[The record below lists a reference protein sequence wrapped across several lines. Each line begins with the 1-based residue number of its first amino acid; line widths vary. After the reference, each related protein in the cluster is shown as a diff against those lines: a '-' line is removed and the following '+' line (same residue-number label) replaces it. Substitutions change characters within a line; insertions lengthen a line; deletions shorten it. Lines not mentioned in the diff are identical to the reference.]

1 MMIPSIHFALGRWQ
15 WKLGHGAG
23 KVLSALCLCAM
34 VMCPMV
40 AVTSLKAQS
49 PYEVS
54 WGKDTWIMG
63 GSVAVSFIGA
73 ALDDSL
79 GVITDQEYKALRKE
93 DINFIDRWA
102 TNFSSKPVSGVSD
115 VGVALCL
122 ASPLGLLIFDESM
135 RKDFGTISTMY
146 LETALLATFLPSYG
160 KGLVTR
166 IRPYAYNSSTEQSLL
181 MNVETKRSFFS
192 GHTTLAFASMT
203 FFATVYSDYYP
214 NSPYTSTVWIAS
226 MSAASGVGLL
236 RIFSGAHF
244 PTDVMLG
251 ALVGGAIGYGIPYL
265 HRTSPVSVGFVP
277 TFDGGAQLSLS
288 MPLR

>member
-1 MMIPSIHFALGRWQ
+1 MKIPSIRYTLGRWRE
-15 WKLGHGAG
+15 LGREAG
-23 KVLSALCLCAM
+23 KVLSALCLCAI
-34 VMCPMV
+34 VVCPT
-40 AVTSLKAQS
+40 TSLMAQS
-49 PYEVS
+49 PYELS
-54 WGKDTWIMG
+54 WGKDGWIMG
-63 GSVAVSFIGA
+63 GSVVVSFIGA
-73 ALDDSL
+73 ALDVSL
-79 GVITDQEYKALRKE
+79 SVLTDQEYKALRKE

-102 TNFSSKPVSGVSD
+102 TNFSSKPISGVSD
-115 VGVALCL
+115 VGVGLCL
-122 ASPLGLLIFDESM
+122 VAPLGLLIFDESM
-135 RKDFGTISTMY
+135 RKDFGTVSTMY

-265 HRTSPVSVGFVP
+265 HRTSPVSVGFMP

>member
-1 MMIPSIHFALGRWQ
+1 MKIPSIHFALGRCRWI
-15 WKLGHGAG
+15 LGHGAG
-23 KVLSALCLCAM
+23 KVLSALCLCAI

-54 WGKDTWIMG
+54 WGKDAWIMG
-63 GSVAVSFIGA
+63 GSVVVSFIGA

-79 GVITDQEYKALRKE
+79 SVITDQEYMALRKE
-93 DINFIDRWA
+93 DINIIDRWA
-102 TNFSSKPVSGVSD
+102 TNFSSKPVSRVSD
-115 VGVALCL
+115 VGVGLCL

-135 RKDFGTISTMY
+135 RKDFGKISTMY

-166 IRPYAYNSSTEQSLL
+166 IRPYAYNSSTERS
-181 MNVETKRSFFS
+181 VVESGETKRSFFS

-214 NSPYTSTVWIAS
+214 NSRYTSTVWIAS
-226 MSAASGVGLL
+226 MGAASGVGLL

-265 HRTSPVSVGFVP
+265 HRTSPVSVGFMP